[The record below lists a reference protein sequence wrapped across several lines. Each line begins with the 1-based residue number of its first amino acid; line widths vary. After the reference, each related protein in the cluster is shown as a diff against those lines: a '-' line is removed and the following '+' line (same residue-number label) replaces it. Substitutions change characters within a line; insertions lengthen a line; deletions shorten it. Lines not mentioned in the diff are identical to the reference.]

1 MTRECVIC
9 GTVFEPRNSNRP
21 AATCSRACRN
31 RLQWQR
37 VPVRKKRTV
46 KARKVYEF
54 RCARCCAI
62 SYGSKPKKY
71 CSLSCSATAKS
82 RGGLSFSVK
91 EGRWRVRTRDGGYM
105 NFARCVME
113 AHIRRPLAAD
123 EEVHHI
129 NEDKTDDRIEN
140 LRLVTGAEHRAIHA
154 DMSRELGRRNRRLLD
169 DAVAYIKT
177 SGERTSDL
185 ARRFGVTDGAIT
197 YHRGSTRAILKS
209 QGRA

>member
-1 MTRECVIC
+1 
-9 GTVFEPRNSNRP
+9 
-21 AATCSRACRN
+21 
-31 RLQWQR
+31 
-37 VPVRKKRTV
+37 
-46 KARKVYEF
+46 
-54 RCARCCAI
+54 
-62 SYGSKPKKY
+62 
-71 CSLSCSATAKS
+71 
-82 RGGLSFSVK
+82 
-91 EGRWRVRTRDGGYM
+91 M

-140 LRLVTGAEHRAIHA
+140 LRLVAGAEHRAIHA
-154 DMSRELGRRNRRLLD
+154 DMSRELGRRNRRLSD

>member
-123 EEVHHI
+123 EEVPRASIVVAHRSR
-129 NEDKTDDRIEN
+129 DAADR
-140 LRLVTGAEHRAIHA
+140 RC
-154 DMSRELGRRNRRLLD
+154 GRRSPPQRPLPARQPPRGD
-169 DAVAYIKT
+169 T
-177 SGERTSDL
+177 PRL
-185 ARRFGVTDGAIT
+185 ARRGRPGARKPPSDGP
-197 YHRGSTRAILKS
+197 HVVSPSR
-209 QGRA
+209 